1 MKQRDPASLSRR
13 AMVAGLAA
21 APLAVPLA
29 TSAQAAPPKLLRY
42 AFRIAETGFD
52 PIQLTDL
59 YSRIITAHIFDG
71 LYRYDHLAR
80 PFKVKP
86 NTAAAM
92 PEHSADYT
100 VWTVRLQPGIYFDN
114 DAAFKSTRRELTAH
128 DYVYSFKRA
137 FDPRWKSPTYASLAE
152 LRFVGIDP
160 LRQESLKNKTPFDYD
175 RPVEGLRALDRYTV
189 QFRFERP
196 QPRFL
201 YTITSGDLYGAVARE
216 VVEAYGDDIV
226 SKPVGTGAFRL
237 AEWRRSSK
245 IVLERNPNYRH
256 VTYDAE
262 PNADD
267 AEGIA
272 MAERFRGRSLP
283 MVDRVEVSIIE
294 ENQPRWLAFLQK
306 QQDLLDRLP
315 EEFVNLAIPNNRIA
329 PHLAKSGIQMS
340 RSLASDVTLVVF
352 NMDHPAIGGYTPE
365 KTALRRALSLA
376 TNIDQEIRLVRRGQ
390 AIPAQSPIV
399 PNTTGFNARFVS
411 ENSEFS
417 PARASAL
424 LDMYGYVD
432 KDGDGWRE
440 LPDGTPLLVEIA
452 TQPDQQSRQ
461 LDELQ
466 RKDYA
471 AVGVRTVFKPAKW
484 PENLKS
490 TRAGKYMVWR
500 VGSSAA
506 SPDGQPA
513 LMRGFSPHVGG
524 QNLARFRNKRF
535 DEIFEQMQAMSDGP
549 ERLALFDE
557 AKRILVAFTP
567 YKNNAHRILT
577 DLAQPW
583 VHGYRRPPCW
593 QEWWQYVD
601 IDADAQA
608 KAIGSQH

>member
-1 MKQRDPASLSRR
+1 
-13 AMVAGLAA
+13 MV
-21 APLAVPLA
+21 
-29 TSAQAAPPKLLRY
+29 
-42 AFRIAETGFD
+42 
-52 PIQLTDL
+52 
-59 YSRIITAHIFDG
+59 
-71 LYRYDHLAR
+71 
-80 PFKVKP
+80 
-86 NTAAAM
+86 
-92 PEHSADYT
+92 
-100 VWTVRLQPGIYFDN
+100 
-114 DAAFKSTRRELTAH
+114 
-128 DYVYSFKRA
+128 
-137 FDPRWKSPTYASLAE
+137 
-152 LRFVGIDP
+152 
-160 LRQESLKNKTPFDYD
+160 
-175 RPVEGLRALDRYTV
+175 
-189 QFRFERP
+189 
-196 QPRFL
+196 
-201 YTITSGDLYGAVARE
+201 
-216 VVEAYGDDIV
+216 
-226 SKPVGTGAFRL
+226 
-237 AEWRRSSK
+237 
-245 IVLERNPNYRH
+245 
-256 VTYDAE
+256 
-262 PNADD
+262 
-267 AEGIA
+267 
-272 MAERFRGRSLP
+272 ERFRGRKLP

-315 EEFVNLAIPNNRIA
+315 EEFVNLAIPNNRVA

-352 NMDHPAIGGYTPE
+352 NMDHPTIGGYTPE

-417 PARASAL
+417 PARARAL

-440 LPDGTPLLVEIA
+440 LPDGNPLLVEIA

-471 AVGVRTVFKPAKW
+471 AVGVRTVFRPAKW